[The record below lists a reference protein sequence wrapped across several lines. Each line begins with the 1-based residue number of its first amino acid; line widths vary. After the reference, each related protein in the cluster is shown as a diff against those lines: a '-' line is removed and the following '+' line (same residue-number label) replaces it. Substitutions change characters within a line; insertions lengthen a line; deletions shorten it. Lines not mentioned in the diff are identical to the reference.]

1 MTRVLRFALAL
12 GLALFLH
19 FVGARL
25 WGDFPLAFDL
35 FLVVLV
41 RQALD
46 GSTFAGLLAGIVVGA
61 VEDVF
66 SGRVYGFYG
75 CADTAVGYLVALV
88 AQRVVIQRATGVMLA
103 FFAASVGQQAI
114 LLLLALLILP
124 GAGAPQVP
132 WILIRAGSA
141 AVLGGAWHVLG
152 SLWRSRYDSWR
163 RNRGSRLQ
171 FGR

>member
-12 GLALFLH
+12 AFAVLLH
-19 FVGARL
+19 FVGARI
-25 WGDFPLAFDL
+25 WGDFPRAFDL

-46 GSTFAGLLAGIVVGA
+46 GSTFAGLLAGILVGA

-66 SGRVYGFYG
+66 SGRAYGFYG
-75 CADTAVGYLVALV
+75 CADTVVGYLTAVV

-103 FFAASVGQQAI
+103 FFAALIAQQAI
-114 LLLLALLILP
+114 LLLLTLLVLP
-124 GAGAPQVP
+124 GAGAPLVP
-132 WILIRAGSA
+132 WILLSA
-141 AVLGGAWHVLG
+141 ATTAFLGGAWHVLG
-152 SLWRSRYDSWR
+152 AQWRGRYDSWR